1 MNEHTSAAASAD
13 QGGDSDTSESDEDP
27 GSHQLPVPVPG
38 DERNGHTLWSRIV
51 RFFRSSDEHSLRED
65 LTDALAAES
74 ASGTAFTPEE
84 RAMLHNIL
92 RLREV
97 RVEDVMVPRADIQ
110 AVDLGITLGELMV
123 LFEESGHSRMP
134 VYDDTL
140 DDPRGMIHIRDL
152 VAHFTRQARNRRRG
166 TAKSAAGGKAAGG
179 KAEKAAAPV
188 KKERVT
194 KAASPD
200 LERIDLSKT
209 VKEAGLIREVLF
221 VPPSML
227 ASDLMQRMQAMRIQ
241 MALVI
246 DEYGGTDGLV
256 SLEDIIETVFGDIED
271 EHDDEADMV
280 SRVSEDVFVADARA
294 ELEDIAKVIG
304 ADFDIGDK
312 GEDVDTLG
320 GLIFSI
326 LGRIPARGEVV
337 QALPRFEFHVLDADP
352 RRIRRVRLVRR
363 RAVARR
369 RPAKSEP
376 EGPAASAGRG
386 RDDPKSRDSTP
397 EKSVE
402 KADES

>member
-1 MNEHTSAAASAD
+1 MNEHTSATASTD
-13 QGGDSDTSESDEDP
+13 QGDDADASESGEDP
-27 GSHQLPVPVPG
+27 GSRQLPVPVSSE
-38 DERNGHTLWSRIV
+38 ERNGHSLWSRIM

-166 TAKSAAGGKAAGG
+166 TTKSAAGG
-179 KAEKAAAPV
+179 KAEKAATPA
-188 KKERVT
+188 KKERAS

-209 VKEAGLIREVLF
+209 VNEAGLIREVLF

-227 ASDLMQRMQAMRIQ
+227 ASDLMQRMQAMRTQ

-280 SRVSEDVFVADARA
+280 SRVSEDVFIADARA
-294 ELEDIAKVIG
+294 ELEDIARVIG
-304 ADFDIGDK
+304 ADFDVGDK

-369 RPAKSEP
+369 RSAKSEP
-376 EGPAASAGRG
+376 EGPAASAGHG
-386 RDDPKSRDSTP
+386 RNGAKSKDSSR
-397 EKSVE
+397 EKSP
-402 KADES
+402 ATRDES